1 MATALEVEAAALGA
15 TTTVDRD
22 AEGVVVEKTT
32 EDTTCTDIVENDPDT
47 IMVLLEGALGR
58 DVVLEA
64 ILELESV
71 EVDEVDNVEVVKV
84 VVLILTEDEYDVAG
98 TVMIVSEIAPS
109 EILNRE
115 HNVPELE
122 AGVVAV
128 VEVVI
133 GSGAMTVE
141 DVEPASD
148 VGLTVVEAIEVIV
161 DTSVELEATTLAMVV
176 ALET

>member
-22 AEGVVVEKTT
+22 AEGVIVEKTT

-71 EVDEVDNVEVVKV
+71 EVAEVDNVEVVKV

-98 TVMIVSEIAPS
+98 TVRSCQKLLHPRS
-109 EILNRE
+109 
-115 HNVPELE
+115 
-122 AGVVAV
+122 
-128 VEVVI
+128 
-133 GSGAMTVE
+133 
-141 DVEPASD
+141 
-148 VGLTVVEAIEVIV
+148 
-161 DTSVELEATTLAMVV
+161 
-176 ALET
+176 